1 MSEPNR
7 QYFEDIQV
15 GDEYVSP
22 GRTVTE
28 AEVGDDGA
36 AYGVEVR
43 KDDGTQV
50 EVRLDETFSVIGSE
64 IDDE

>member
-1 MSEPNR
+1 M
-7 QYFEDIQV
+7 
-15 GDEYVSP
+15 
-22 GRTVTE
+22 T
-28 AEVGDDGA
+28 DGA

-64 IDDE
+64 VDDG